1 MNPKVG
7 DLITLKPEY
16 RDPEEEQ
23 GIMLILGQEKE
34 WHQTLC
40 VEIPCYKVLTS
51 NGSGTAS
58 WQSKSAVSH
67 SKFVDATTASVITV
81 GNLQFRFNTSTE
93 SLEVLSPSGFKN
105 VQVFA
110 TKKTYTSNTS
120 DDGTIKNYFQNENY
134 FDYCISYYS
143 TINYINKIIYIK
155 STILVDFI

>member
-51 NGSGTAS
+51 NGNIA
-58 WQSKSAVSH
+58 
-67 SKFVDATTASVITV
+67 
-81 GNLQFRFNTSTE
+81 
-93 SLEVLSPSGFKN
+93 VLSL
-105 VQVFA
+105 A
-110 TKKTYTSNTS
+110 TYHA
-120 DDGTIKNYFQNENY
+120 YE
-134 FDYCISYYS
+134 
-143 TINYINKIIYIK
+143 
-155 STILVDFI
+155 ILK

>member
-51 NGSGTAS
+51 NGNIALLSL
-58 WQSKSAVSH
+58 
-67 SKFVDATTASVITV
+67 ATYHAY
-81 GNLQFRFNTSTE
+81 E
-93 SLEVLSPSGFKN
+93 
-105 VQVFA
+105 
-110 TKKTYTSNTS
+110 
-120 DDGTIKNYFQNENY
+120 
-134 FDYCISYYS
+134 
-143 TINYINKIIYIK
+143 
-155 STILVDFI
+155 ILK